1 MVKISPETIKEAAK
15 SVNELMESASPE
27 LKMLLE
33 NPNFATGLCLVLHKE
48 VQQLRQQLL
57 QEASGEQAAPEQASQ
72 ASKPNVP
79 QRQAVSPPL
88 SPQNARIAF
97 HQAVAS
103 QPFPARAAEPAEPIN
118 QPGEPE
124 PSPQEKQEQEELFV

>member
-57 QEASGEQAAPEQASQ
+57 ETSGPQELLEPAPRASKPSASQRQAAPSQ
-72 ASKPNVP
+72 
-79 QRQAVSPPL
+79 SP
-88 SPQNARIAF
+88 PQNARVAF
-97 HQAVAS
+97 QQAVAP
-103 QPFPARAAEPAEPIN
+103 QPFPARAAEPAEPMS

-124 PSPQEKQEQEELFV
+124 PQPQEKQEELFV

>member
-48 VQQLRQQLL
+48 VQQLRRQL
-57 QEASGEQAAPEQASQ
+57 QEASGQQELPEQAPR
-72 ASKPNVP
+72 ASKPSAS
-79 QRQAVSPPL
+79 QRQTAPPK
-88 SPQNARIAF
+88 NARVAF
-97 HQAVAS
+97 QQAEAP
-103 QPFPARAAEPAEPIN
+103 QPFPARAAKPAEPMS
-118 QPGEPE
+118 QAGELE
-124 PSPQEKQEQEELFV
+124 PQPQEKQEELFV